1 MKRFTLP
8 VLGLLLAAGL
18 SLAAPGS
25 DPAKTFVGNIG
36 DSMCGA
42 KHMMPGE
49 SDKDCTLGCVKEGAK
64 YILIDPSG
72 KIYQLSTPLHK
83 SANVFGPAF
92 PVTLTTRN
100 RGDTER
106 ALGQAMPVSSL
117 SILSPSATQPDLTGP
132 AWGRS
137 MANTFSSP
145 LP

>member
-1 MKRFTLP
+1 MVGRQVPQGQALRGDLKSCLVSGKPNIAEVGMKRFTLP

-18 SLAAPGS
+18 SLAAPGN

-72 KIYQLSTPLHK
+72 KIYQLSDQKTPQQFAGAK
-83 SANVFGPAF
+83 VK
-92 PVTLTTRN
+92 VTGMLS
-100 RGDTER
+100 GDTISV
-106 ALGQAMPVSSL
+106 A
-117 SILSPSATQPDLTGP
+117 SIVA
-132 AWGRS
+132 
-137 MANTFSSP
+137 AN
-145 LP
+145 